1 MHHGEDVRA
10 VYNGLALAEV
20 IEEKMI
26 EAMEQALRFLEENPC
41 DILYRISIF
50 HYLLAY
56 IHPFY
61 DGNGRLGRFIYS

>member
-10 VYNGLALAEV
+10 VYNELALAEV

-41 DILYRISIF
+41 DILRYF
-50 HYLLAY
+50 V
-56 IHPFY
+56 P
-61 DGNGRLGRFIYS
+61 

>member
-10 VYNGLALAEV
+10 VYNELALAEV

-41 DILYRISIF
+41 DILRYF
-50 HYLLAY
+50 VPYFY
-56 IHPFY
+56 IP
-61 DGNGRLGRFIYS
+61 LFIGIYPSVL